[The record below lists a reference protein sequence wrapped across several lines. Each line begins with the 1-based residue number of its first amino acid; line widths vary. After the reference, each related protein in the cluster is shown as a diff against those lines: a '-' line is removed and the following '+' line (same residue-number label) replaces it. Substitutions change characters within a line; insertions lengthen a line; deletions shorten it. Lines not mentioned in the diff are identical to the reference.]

1 MRLCLSSF
9 ENEIVF
15 GALEKI
21 IEELQKGMA
30 TATKNWK
37 IIAILDEVKFDQAKF
52 LAHPELTKVLDSA
65 EIAKVSKASN
75 FQL

>member
-1 MRLCLSSF
+1 MS
-9 ENEIVF
+9 
-15 GALEKI
+15 KI

-65 EIAKVSKASN
+65 EIAKVSKTSN